1 MDGAQL
7 LEGIFPL
14 PGGLIV
20 GENRRLSKVGLRPLT
35 GYEEEWLARHS
46 RTPSAQVITRLLSAC
61 LVRIDDTAPASDL
74 ARRLLVGDRDY
85 LILQLRRLTL
95 GDEFQAV
102 FQCPACNAK
111 MDVTVQA
118 DEIPVERCPQT
129 AACYT
134 LELPAPGSSG
144 RTVRF
149 RLPTGA
155 DQEAVLGMDLP
166 AAVDA
171 LLNRCILDDE
181 GVPLS
186 PEECK
191 AVVEKMDQL
200 APQLEVELDLTC
212 PECAHAFPA
221 PFDPI
226 TFFFQEMRINSD
238 QLLREIHLLAFY
250 YHWSEAEILR
260 LRRDRRR
267 AYLSLLSDA
276 LRRD

>member
-1 MDGAQL
+1 MVGEHLFDGTFL
-7 LEGIFPL
+7 L

-20 GENRRLSKVGLRPLT
+20 GENRRLCEAELRPLT
-35 GYEEEWLARHS
+35 GHEEEWLARHPG
-46 RTPSAQVITRLLSAC
+46 TPSALVVTRLLSNC
-61 LVRIDDTAPASDL
+61 LVRIDDTPPTSDL
-74 ARRLLVGDRDY
+74 VRQLLVGDRDY

-102 FQCPACNAK
+102 LLCPACNAK

-118 DEIPVERCPQT
+118 GDISVERRPQT
-129 AACYT
+129 AASYT
-134 LELPAPGSSG
+134 VELPAKGSSG

-155 DQEAVLGMDLP
+155 DQEAVLGMDHE

-171 LLNRCILDDE
+171 LLNSCLLDD
-181 GVPLS
+181 GGIPLS

-191 AVVEKMDQL
+191 AVIDAMDQL

-212 PECAHAFPA
+212 PECSHVFLA
-221 PFDPI
+221 PFDTT
-226 TFFFQEMRINSD
+226 TFFLHEMRIHSD
-238 QLLREIHLLAFY
+238 QLLREVHLLAFY
-250 YHWSEAEILR
+250 YHWSEADILS

-267 AYLSLLSDA
+267 AYLGLLSDA
-276 LRRD
+276 LRQD

>member
-1 MDGAQL
+1 
-7 LEGIFPL
+7 
-14 PGGLIV
+14 LIV
-20 GENRRLSKVGLRPLT
+20 SENRRLSEVELHPLT
-35 GYEEEWLARHS
+35 GDEEEWLARHP
-46 RTPSAQVITRLLSAC
+46 RMPSAQVVTRLLTAC
-61 LVRIDDTAPASDL
+61 LVRIDDTAPSSDL
-74 ARRLLVGDRDY
+74 VRRLLVGDRDY
-85 LILQLRRLTL
+85 LMLQLRRLTL

-102 FQCPACNAK
+102 FRCPACHAK
-111 MDVTVQA
+111 MDVTVEVDA
-118 DEIPVERCPQT
+118 IPVERRPQT

-134 LELPAPGSSG
+134 LALPSTGLPG

-171 LLNRCILDDE
+171 LLKRCILDD
-181 GVPLS
+181 GGRLLS

-191 AVVEKMDQL
+191 AVVTRMDQL

-212 PECAHAFPA
+212 PECVHAFLA

-226 TFFFQEMRINSD
+226 TFFFQEMRINGD
-238 QLLREIHLLAFY
+238 QLLREIHFLAFY
-250 YHWSEAEILR
+250 YHWSEAQILR